1 MKISNL
7 TNGTLISFNMNTPK
21 INNFL
26 YYILYPA
33 HVVALLGIFVFP
45 FYFDFGLK
53 QILLLFAGWILLAG
67 FGSAVTLH
75 RVVSHRA
82 LELRKGLKPFAL
94 WTASLCLQGSPL
106 GWAAIHRGSHHRFSD
121 TERDAHSPI
130 KGKLYAYHMW
140 LHEWGNYFNPKFSI
154 DLIKD
159 PMHVFFAH
167 NYIKIILISYLIIG
181 LFDWQ
186 VLLFMFIIPAVY
198 SLHQES
204 AVNVLCHLKNKG
216 YRNFDTR
223 DDSNNRP
230 LMAKIVW
237 GQAWHNNHHA
247 KASSYDFGTSVSGR
261 KDEFDPTLLFVPFIA
276 TKASRE
282 KIFKARKDAMANSN
296 TR

>member
-1 MKISNL
+1 MRETSISY
-7 TNGTLISFNMNTPK
+7 NMNTPK

-26 YYILYPA
+26 YYVLYPA
-33 HVVALLGIFVFP
+33 HIVALMGIFVFP

-53 QILLLFAGWILLAG
+53 QILLLFAGWVLLAG

-75 RVVSHRA
+75 RIVSHRA
-82 LELRKGLKPFAL
+82 LELRQGIKPVAL
-94 WTASLCLQGSPL
+94 WVASLCLQGSPL

-121 TERDAHSPI
+121 TERDAHTPN

-140 LHEWGNYFNPKFSI
+140 LHDWGTYFNPKYAI

-167 NYIKIILISYLIIG
+167 NYVKIILISYLIIG
-181 LFDWQ
+181 LLDWQ

-204 AVNVLCHLKNKG
+204 AVNVLCHLKNQG
-216 YRNFDTR
+216 YRNFETR

-230 LMAKIVW
+230 IMAKIVW

-261 KDEFDPTLLFVPFIA
+261 KDEFDPSLLFVPLIA

-282 KIFKARKDAMANSN
+282 KIFKARTDAMANSN
-296 TR
+296 T